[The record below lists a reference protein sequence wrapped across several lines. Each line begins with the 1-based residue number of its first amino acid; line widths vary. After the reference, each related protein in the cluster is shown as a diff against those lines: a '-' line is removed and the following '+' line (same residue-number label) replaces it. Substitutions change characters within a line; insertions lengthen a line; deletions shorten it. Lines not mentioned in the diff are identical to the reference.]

1 MYGRGIG
8 HTVGEQS
15 PFAGMY
21 PPLRDRRAKA
31 DAAEYWLYQPPVP
44 G

>member
-1 MYGRGIG
+1 
-8 HTVGEQS
+8 
-15 PFAGMY
+15 MY